1 MKRRG
6 SYWGI
11 ATCLGILV
19 AFAPAALA
27 GAPPNRADTPQ
38 AKDSDYVGAEVCKT
52 CHEDI
57 YNGWEKSPHWKT
69 TLDSKAGPA
78 HQGCEGCHGPGA
90 AHVAGGGDVSKIFN
104 FKTHSSKEI
113 NERCMTCHAGGTQHM
128 NALTSVH
135 SEN

>member
-11 ATCLGILV
+11 ATCLGILI
-19 AFAPAALA
+19 AFAPAALG

-57 YNGWEKSPHWKT
+57 YNGGKNLPIGRRLW
-69 TLDSKAGPA
+69 TLKAGPS

-90 AHVAGGGDVSKIFN
+90 AHVAGGGDKSKIFL
-104 FKTHSSKEI
+104 FRSIPPRKSRIDASRATLHPPSI
-113 NERCMTCHAGGTQHM
+113 
-128 NALTSVH
+128 
-135 SEN
+135 